1 MAHSKIGHFGTSL
14 HKDEVAGTTGTC
26 EHSKASTLD
35 SRGGR
40 LSRYPKCGRTQKPA
54 WALNLDYGA
63 VGVQAAIVAQAAAEV
78 KAEEEQAVADETRRR
93 NVAKLFAVG
102 ESRRFLE
109 GQVRH

>member
-1 MAHSKIGHFGTSL
+1 MHSKIGRFGTSL

-54 WALNLDYGA
+54 RALNLDYGA